1 MTTVSAG
8 TPETGFAAGSHITL
22 ARSGMINAGDVR
34 IIWTAGPIANSPYVI
49 RTDRPQAF
57 QDVIRGAFAMLPYEK
72 PQVWDDMGQAPGN
85 DFAPVSRDNYTD
97 IIAIRDREIKA
108 RRKGGGGK

>member
-1 MTTVSAG
+1 
-8 TPETGFAAGSHITL
+8 
-22 ARSGMINAGDVR
+22 
-34 IIWTAGPIANSPYVI
+34 
-49 RTDRPQAF
+49 
-57 QDVIRGAFAMLPYEK
+57 MLPYEK